1 MNFTENLESLL
12 PEGYKLK
19 DNALYFLKPGKGEP
33 TDVLL
38 CNFIPYVVSE
48 IILDSGG
55 KTDRAYEIEGI
66 DKNGCLLPRI
76 TIAEK
81 DFDRMEWVRQNWGMI
96 CNIAPDFNAARRL
109 RYVLQET
116 ADRAERKR
124 HYVTT
129 GWRELSGKWVYLS
142 PGDPEHTVELENRLQ
157 GYGLCRKDDKSFL
170 RLVPKLLDTVGPSNV
185 MYPLVAYAFSSVL
198 NRFLKQAGSE
208 PKTIL
213 MLLGKTGSKKSTL
226 AALVLSFFGSFS
238 LTTLPMSFRD
248 TVNSMESSMC
258 CLNDTLTV
266 VDDLHPSK
274 HREKDKTDAMM
285 QSICRMV
292 GNRAPRGR
300 LGQDCKPRPDLLTR
314 CNLIVTA
321 EQLPDVGESGTA
333 RLLPLRLR
341 HGDVN
346 NDALTKFQTL
356 AADGELSAIMY
367 QFTEYLKANCLCK
380 GEEVFIK
387 ALRKLSTEYRKD
399 LVEKAKRRGIKLR
412 DRLIDDLVS
421 LEFGARFLCGF
432 LETSEAFSHEE
443 AQALLLRF
451 EDTFLSVGQEQ
462 QHLTV
467 RDQPTHVFISK
478 MMTLIDAKLVTLVR
492 RNADALPMYDP
503 GFVGYYDD
511 DNYYFD
517 KSLAH
522 KAVVKLCREQNE
534 DFMISEA
541 GLREA
546 LCSEGISICD
556 PGIHLK
562 KIRVGNNFP
571 RCICIP
577 KEVMRRIAESADTV
591 EADKP
596 TMATVQ
602 HEDFEELII

>member
-12 PEGYKLK
+12 PESYKLK

-170 RLVPKLLDTVGPSNV
+170 RLVPELLDTVAPSNV

-274 HREKDKTDAMM
+274 HREK
-285 QSICRMV
+285 
-292 GNRAPRGR
+292 
-300 LGQDCKPRPDLLTR
+300 QDCKPRPDLLTR

-333 RLLPLRLR
+333 RLLPLRLH

-367 QFTEYLKANCLCK
+367 QFTEYLKTNCLCK
-380 GEEVFIK
+380 GEAVFVK
-387 ALRKLSTEYRKD
+387 ALRKLSTEYRKN

-443 AQALLLRF
+443 AQALLQQF
-451 EDTFLSVGQEQ
+451 EDAFLSVGREQ

-492 RNADALPMYDP
+492 RNADALPIYDP

-511 DNYYFD
+511 ENYYFD

-546 LCSEGISICD
+546 LCNEGISICD

-562 KIRVGNNFP
+562 KIRVGNNHSEGGHAPNRRERRRP
-571 RCICIP
+571 RSGQAYRGNRAA
-577 KEVMRRIAESADTV
+577 RR
-591 EADKP
+591 
-596 TMATVQ
+596 
-602 HEDFEELII
+602 L

>member
-1 MNFTENLESLL
+1 MNFTENLETLL
-12 PEGYKLK
+12 PEGYKIK
-19 DNALYFLKPGKGEP
+19 DNALYFLKPGKGES

-81 DFDRMEWVRQNWGMI
+81 DFDRMEWV
-96 CNIAPDFNAARRL
+96 
-109 RYVLQET
+109 ET

-129 GWRELSGKWVYLS
+129 GWRELNGKWVYLS
-142 PGDPEHTVELENRLQ
+142 PGDTEHTVELENRLQ

-170 RLVPKLLDTVGPSNV
+170 RLVPELLDTVAPANV

-258 CLNDTLTV
+258 CLNDMLTV

-333 RLLPLRLR
+333 RLLPLRLH

-380 GEEVFIK
+380 GEAVFVK

-399 LVEKAKRRGIKLR
+399 LVEKAKRRGVKLR

-443 AQALLLRF
+443 AQALLTADVRPRLCGLLR
-451 EDTFLSVGQEQ
+451 
-462 QHLTV
+462 
-467 RDQPTHVFISK
+467 
-478 MMTLIDAKLVTLVR
+478 
-492 RNADALPMYDP
+492 
-503 GFVGYYDD
+503 
-511 DNYYFD
+511 
-517 KSLAH
+517 
-522 KAVVKLCREQNE
+522 
-534 DFMISEA
+534 
-541 GLREA
+541 
-546 LCSEGISICD
+546 
-556 PGIHLK
+556 
-562 KIRVGNNFP
+562 
-571 RCICIP
+571 
-577 KEVMRRIAESADTV
+577 
-591 EADKP
+591 
-596 TMATVQ
+596 
-602 HEDFEELII
+602 